1 MLSVKLIFKHKETRA
16 IRKKSTE
23 DNAALQLPREKFPG
37 KACNSRGK
45 KKAKNSTLAGKT
57 TCKYFCTHFFP
68 VHPQDPQVVSLTSPK
83 IESMA
88 DMANTASMKSWVTCI

>member
-1 MLSVKLIFKHKETRA
+1 MLLFSFQEKNFQVRHA
-16 IRKKSTE
+16 IQE
-23 DNAALQLPREKFPG
+23 E
-37 KACNSRGK
+37 K
-45 KKAKNSTLAGKT
+45 KKTKNSTLAGKT